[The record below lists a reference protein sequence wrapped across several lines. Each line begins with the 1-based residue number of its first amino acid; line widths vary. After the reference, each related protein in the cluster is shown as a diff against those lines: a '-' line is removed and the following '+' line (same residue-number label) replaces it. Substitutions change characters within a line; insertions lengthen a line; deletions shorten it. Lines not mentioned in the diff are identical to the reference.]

1 MSSSCS
7 FTPLLTSIRTLSSG
21 DPIVSYVSHFHRSMP
36 YLFQKSHDLPIV
48 SPLLMVG
55 SVP

>member
-1 MSSSCS
+1 MSSSWPS
-7 FTPLLTSIRTLSSG
+7 TPLLTGIKVIL
-21 DPIVSYVSHFHRSMP
+21 VSDVRQFHRSRP
-36 YLFQKSHDLPIV
+36 YLFQKSHDLPMV